1 MHAQS
6 AKLAQH
12 YQAQDNGADQTPIAE
27 ALKSQVD
34 GIQGAGATGSRGKG
48 DFPELDEAHLLLA
61 GAAGIAVTT
70 PATAHVAGGQ
80 HVAVTAGENMS
91 VATGKS
97 FFASV
102 SDKFSLFVHKMGM
115 KLIAAS
121 GKVQVHAE
129 NDELELLAKK
139 VLSIISTTNW
149 INITAKQGIRLT
161 AGNSQFEVSAKGI
174 VGYTPGEN
182 KIHAGSHDTVGPQ
195 SVPAKFPGSDL
206 CAPVAQDAAQSGRAS
221 VALS

>member
-1 MHAQS
+1 M
-6 AKLAQH
+6 
-12 YQAQDNGADQTPIAE
+12 
-27 ALKSQVD
+27 
-34 GIQGAGATGSRGKG
+34 QGAGATGSGDKG
-48 DFPELDEAHLLLA
+48 DFPELNEAHLLLA

-70 PATAHVAGGQ
+70 PATAHVTGGR
-80 HVAVTAGENMS
+80 HVAVTAGESMS

-115 KLIAAS
+115 KLVAAS

-139 VLSIISTTNW
+139 VLSIISTTDW
-149 INITAKQGIRLT
+149 INLTAKQGIRLT
-161 AGNSQFEVSAKGI
+161 AGNSQLEVSAKGI

-195 SVPAKFPGSDL
+195 SVPAQFPGSDL
-206 CAPVAQDAAQSGRAS
+206 CSQLADGAAQAGNAS
-221 VALS
+221 IALT

>member
-1 MHAQS
+1 M
-6 AKLAQH
+6 
-12 YQAQDNGADQTPIAE
+12 G
-27 ALKSQVD
+27 
-34 GIQGAGATGSRGKG
+34 GATGTSGQD
-48 DFPELDEAHLLLA
+48 DFPELNEAHLLLA

-70 PATAHVAGGQ
+70 PATAHVTGGQ
-80 HVAVTAGENMS
+80 HVAVTAGESMS

-139 VLSIISTTNW
+139 VLSIISTTDW

-161 AGNSQFEVSAKGI
+161 AGNSQLEVSAKGI
-174 VGYTPGEN
+174 VGYTPGEH

-195 SVPAKFPGSDL
+195 SVPAQFPGSDL
-206 CAPVAQDAAQSGRAS
+206 CSQLAGGAAETGQASIAVA
-221 VALS
+221 